1 MKIIESILPIT
12 TSNQGMEQ
20 FFRNRK
26 YGGEVTTATVFS
38 RKGAEH
44 HHLDKN
50 SGSNFMKN
58 RNLNSKSALMPS
70 NLNRSSSIL
79 RNSTEQRN
87 HSRQDDEM

>member
-44 HHLDKN
+44 HHLDK